1 MVIRA
6 GDRVSAVIAR
16 DERLIEVFASLSP
29 AFERLRNP
37 AMRKV
42 MARLVT
48 VEQAARMAGV
58 DPEELVARLNASV
71 GGDRGEPGGRPEA
84 GEGPAAGRLGAGWS
98 GAGSSE
104 AGSPEARRPEAERPT
119 AGERP
124 EAAGG
129 AKVVAAEGRAGED
142 GGPANLRGFP
152 PELVVDLD
160 VRDDLRQGR
169 EPFSRIMAA
178 KRSLPEGG
186 VLRLRAIFE
195 PVPLYAVMARQ
206 GFEHWTEK
214 LGEDD
219 WRVWFYPAGAG
230 EAAGAGAG
238 TAGVGASAGGAGA
251 DVAETAAPGAGSRG
265 GAPEP
270 GPTAGSAR
278 GPDPEDDVV
287 ILDVRGLEPPEPMM
301 RTLEAAE
308 RLPAG
313 GTLVQINVR
322 VPQFL
327 LPQLEARGFTY
338 EVREQG
344 PDLVRVFIRRRADG

>member
-1 MVIRA
+1 
-6 GDRVSAVIAR
+6 
-16 DERLIEVFASLSP
+16 
-29 AFERLRNP
+29 
-37 AMRKV
+37 
-42 MARLVT
+42 
-48 VEQAARMAGV
+48 
-58 DPEELVARLNASV
+58 
-71 GGDRGEPGGRPEA
+71 
-84 GEGPAAGRLGAGWS
+84 
-98 GAGSSE
+98 
-104 AGSPEARRPEAERPT
+104 
-119 AGERP
+119 
-124 EAAGG
+124 
-129 AKVVAAEGRAGED
+129 
-142 GGPANLRGFP
+142 LRGFP
-152 PELVVDLD
+152 PELVLDLD

-219 WRVWFYPAGAG
+219 WRVWFYPAEAG

-251 DVAETAAPGAGSRG
+251 DVAEAAAPGAGSRG

-278 GPDPEDDVV
+278 GPDPEDDDVV